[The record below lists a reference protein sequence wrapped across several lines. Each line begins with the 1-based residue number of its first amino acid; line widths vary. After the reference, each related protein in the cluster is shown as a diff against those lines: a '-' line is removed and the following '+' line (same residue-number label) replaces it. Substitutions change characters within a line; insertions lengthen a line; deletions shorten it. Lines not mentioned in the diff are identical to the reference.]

1 MAIQEDDQKLK
12 DMLRA
17 IELGEIEEDILEGD
31 SEDYDDMGGINSLKK
46 GAPSIKMASETGEEE
61 FELELGT
68 VLKEYNDLKEQGLIK
83 DISLDEY
90 IDKYLSK
97 KRKSP
102 NKMIAGMGN
111 TMKLFETPFGFDR
124 GFFEDMLIQ
133 YEDSGAKDKGINLY
147 DFAVDFIGEPTAKKS
162 MPKSDRQMAMYGG
175 RMQYAGGTEEISEPP
190 KSMKMDTTTGENA
203 NIFPIKKEGDKI
215 DLDIEMIKKLIE
227 KRKKEK
233 KKLAKGG
240 IAGVL

>member
-1 MAIQEDDQKLK
+1 MAIREDDQKLK
-12 DMLRA
+12 DMMRA

-31 SEDYDDMGGINSLKK
+31 PEDYEDMGGINSLKK
-46 GAPSIKMASETGEEE
+46 GAPSIKMASETPEEE

-68 VLKEYNDLKEQGLIK
+68 VIKEYNDLKEQGLIR
-83 DISLDEY
+83 DISIEEY

-102 NKMIAGMGN
+102 NMMAGMGN

-124 GFFEDMLIQ
+124 DAFEDMLIQ
-133 YEDSGAKDKGINLY
+133 YEDSGAKDKGIKLY
-147 DFAVDFIGEPTAKKS
+147 EFATDFLGMVKKDT
-162 MPKSDRQMAMYGG
+162 PSDRSMVMYGG
-175 RMQYAGGTEEISEPP
+175 RMQYADGTEKRAKQARSELP
-190 KSMKMDTTTGENA
+190 KGLRKDTTTGEGKTFFNM
-203 NIFPIKKEGDKI
+203 D
-215 DLDIEMIKKLIE
+215 DYEMIKLPDGEVIYV
-227 KRKKEK
+227 K